1 MSTGI
6 KTLKEKAETSLSGA
20 CYHCGQPCRPGEF
33 RRRDHDFCCEGCAVV
48 YELLADN
55 GLENYYE
62 LEKSPGI
69 SLRKPAGDDD
79 YAFLDVPE
87 IREKILDF
95 EDGNTWR
102 VTLEI
107 PAIHCASCVWLL
119 ENMHRLEPGILQ
131 AQVNFQKK
139 EVSYV
144 ADAAGIT
151 LRRLVE
157 RLNALGYAPR
167 LTLDVA
173 DKRTT
178 LSSPEDRAFLYRLAV
193 AGFCFGNIMLLSFPE
208 YLDLDIVRE
217 AGFRRFF
224 GWLNLALALPVFFYS
239 ATAFFRPA
247 WTALRHGVVNID
259 VPLALGIVVMF
270 VRSAAE
276 IITGSGA
283 GFMDALAGLVF
294 LLLVGRWFQNK
305 SYEALSFERR
315 FKSYFPLSVRCVKE
329 GRIVPVPLDALR
341 PGDVVLLKNEELI
354 PADGEIA
361 EGRSLIDYS
370 FVTGESFPVPK
381 NAGDKVYAGGR
392 NTGGLLKIKLHKS
405 VSQSYLTSLWN
416 SPVFQKEKS
425 TFLSTRTNIVSKYFT
440 VTQLLVAGV
449 GALVWLSIDPSKAL
463 HVFTSVLIITCP
475 CALALTVPFTFGNSL
490 RLMGRKKFY
499 LKNADVI
506 ETLAKVDTVVLDKTG
521 TLTRPDQRNVLY
533 KGEVLPESAVAYI
546 LRATSASTHPLSVAL
561 HEHLSRHGN
570 DGEAS
575 EVPVQEVAGKG
586 LVCGAL
592 RLGSSAF
599 LGVQDSGTDVF
610 GLAGGAIVYVEWKG
624 RVYGRFEIRNAFRA
638 EVGALSQELK
648 RLGIKV
654 VVLSGDNDRER
665 SVLENLMGKDVRL
678 LFEQKPEDKLAYI
691 QALQQ
696 AGHTVLMV
704 GDGLNDAGALR
715 QADVGVALTEEN
727 GTFFPASDAMLRAS
741 ALGRLPDFIRQAR
754 HSMRTVKWS
763 FLISLFYNSVG
774 LYFALSGILKPVV
787 AAVLMPISSVTVIA
801 FTVGLSSYYGWRNGL
816 WGRA

>member
-1 MSTGI
+1 MTETNTDTT
-6 KTLKEKAETSLSGA
+6 TLSETEIVA
-20 CYHCGQPCRPGEF
+20 CYHCGQPCRTGEL

-55 GLENYYE
+55 GMESYYE
-62 LEKSPGI
+62 LEKNPGI
-69 SLRKPAGDDD
+69 SLRKPGGDSD

-87 IREKILDF
+87 IREKILDS
-95 EDGNTWR
+95 EDVNNWR

-119 ENMHRLEPGILQ
+119 ENMHRLEPGILM
-131 AQVNFQKK
+131 AQVNFQRK
-139 EVSYV
+139 EVSYL
-144 ADAAGIT
+144 ADASRLT
-151 LRRLVE
+151 LRQLVE
-157 RLNALGYAPR
+157 RLHALGYTPR
-167 LTLDVA
+167 LSLDATEKRKTL
-173 DKRTT
+173 T
-178 LSSPEDRAFLYRLAV
+178 SQEDRAFLYRLAV

-217 AGFRRFF
+217 ASFRRFF
-224 GWLNLALALPVFFYS
+224 GWINLALAFPVFFYS
-239 ATAFFRPA
+239 ASAFFRPA

-259 VPLALGIVVMF
+259 VPLAVGIIVMF

-305 SYEALSFERR
+305 SFEALSFERR
-315 FKSYFPLSVRCVKE
+315 FKSYFPLSARRVMEE
-329 GRIVPVPLDALR
+329 GVELVSLDALR
-341 PGDVVLLKNEELI
+341 PEDVVVLKNEELI
-354 PADGEIA
+354 PADGEVL

-370 FVTGESFPVPK
+370 FVTGESFPVLK
-381 NAGDKVYAGGR
+381 NPGDKVYAGGR
-392 NTGGLLKIKLHKS
+392 NTGGLLKIKLLKS

-425 TFLSTRTNIVSKYFT
+425 PFLSSRTNVVSKYFT
-440 VTQLLVAGV
+440 IAQLLIAGG
-449 GALVWLSIDPSKAL
+449 GASVWLTLDPSKAL

-475 CALALTVPFTFGNSL
+475 CALALTVPFTLGNSL
-490 RLMGRKKFY
+490 RLLGRRKFY

-521 TLTRPDQRNVLY
+521 TLTLPDQKNVVY
-533 KGEVLPESAVAYI
+533 TGEVLPSRVLALIA
-546 LRATSASTHPLSVAL
+546 RATSVSTHPLSVAL
-561 HEHLSRHGN
+561 HQHLGRQGVE
-570 DGEAS
+570 DCVE
-575 EVPVQEVAGKG
+575 EVQEIPGKG

-592 RLGSSAF
+592 RLGSAAF
-599 LGVQDSGTDVF
+599 LGIQEQASDGF
-610 GLAGGAIVYVEWKG
+610 GLAGGAVVYVEWEGK
-624 RVYGRFEIRNAFRA
+624 VLGRFEILNAFRE
-638 EVGALSQELK
+638 EVSLLSREIK
-648 RLGIKV
+648 KLGMKT
-654 VVLSGDNDRER
+654 VVLSGDHDRER
-665 SVLENLMGKDVRL
+665 PVLERLLGNDVRL
-678 LFEQKPEDKLAYI
+678 IFEQKPEDKLNYI
-691 QALQQ
+691 RTLQQ
-696 AGHTVLMV
+696 EGHTVLMV

-741 ALGRLPDFIRQAR
+741 ALGHLPAFIRQAR
-754 HSMRTVKWS
+754 NSMLTVKWS
-763 FLISLFYNSVG
+763 FLISLFYNSIG
-774 LYFALSGILKPVV
+774 LYYALSGSLQPVV

-801 FTVGLSSYYGWRNGL
+801 FTVGISSWYGWRNGL